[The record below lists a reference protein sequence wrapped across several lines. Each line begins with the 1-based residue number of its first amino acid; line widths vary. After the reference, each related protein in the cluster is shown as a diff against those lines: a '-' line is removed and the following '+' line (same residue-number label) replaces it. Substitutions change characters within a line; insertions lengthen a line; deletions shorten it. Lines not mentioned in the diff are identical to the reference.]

1 MLRHDL
7 AQKRE
12 AVHARHLDVQRDHI
26 RHLLGNLLRRN
37 IRIARR
43 PDHLDLRILRQHVG
57 QRLANDG

>member
-12 AVHARHLDVQRDHI
+12 PVHARHLDIQRNHI
-26 RHLLGNLLRRN
+26 RHVFGDLLRRN

-43 PDHLDLRILRQHVG
+43 PGHLDLRILRQHVG
-57 QRLANDG
+57 QRLSNDG